1 MNIKKSILLLLIL
14 TFSSLALFFYSEVHA
29 ALTGLDIMKK
39 VEDLSQG
46 DDQKST
52 VTLILTA
59 ANGDQKKIATTRYWK
74 NYRRKEGFH
83 SKTLFFT
90 DFPPDAKGTGFLI
103 WDYAEEGK
111 VDGLWL
117 YLPSLRKVSTISSR
131 DQNDAFM
138 GSDLTFADMG
148 QRRLDEDTHE
158 LIGEKPCDEQKCYVV
173 ESKPKESGSSYSKRI
188 FWILKDEWRTVK
200 IEYFDQKKEPLKVQT
215 ITWQK
220 SGDLWVWKET
230 TVKNQQTGHS
240 TIFEISNLKVNN
252 SLRDDLFTERMLRR
266 GAGP

>member
-1 MNIKKSILLLLIL
+1 MGIKKIVFPFLLLAIAGY
-14 TFSSLALFFYSEVHA
+14 ALLSPPAHA

-39 VEDLSQG
+39 IEDLPQG

-52 VTLILTA
+52 VTLRLIS
-59 ANGDQKKIATTRYWK
+59 GQGQERKIVTSRYWK
-74 NYRRKEGFH
+74 NYRGKEGFY

-90 DFPPDAKGTGFLI
+90 DFPPDVKMTGFLI
-103 WDYAEEGK
+103 WDYAAEGK
-111 VDGLWL
+111 IDDLWL
-117 YLPSLRKVSTISSR
+117 YLPSLRKVSRISTR

-148 QRRLDEDTHE
+148 QRRLDEDTHA
-158 LIGEKPCDEQKCYVV
+158 LIGEKPCDGQTCYIV
-173 ESKPKESGSSYSKRI
+173 ESKPKEGGSAYSKRV
-188 FWILKDEWRTVK
+188 FWILKDDWRTVK

-215 ITWQK
+215 IKWQK

-240 TIFEISNLKVNN
+240 TIFGISNLKVNN
-252 SLRDDLFTERMLRR
+252 GLRDDLFTERMLRR
-266 GAGP
+266 GEGP